1 VAWCHAGVPGVDSF
15 GRMSLSGLSKECW
28 SARCGA
34 DSGKILAAG
43 MDDILPS
50 PVTIDALREMIERVR
65 MPPRAA

>member
-1 VAWCHAGVPGVDSF
+1 
-15 GRMSLSGLSKECW
+15 MSLSGLSKECR

-43 MDDILPS
+43 MDDILPK